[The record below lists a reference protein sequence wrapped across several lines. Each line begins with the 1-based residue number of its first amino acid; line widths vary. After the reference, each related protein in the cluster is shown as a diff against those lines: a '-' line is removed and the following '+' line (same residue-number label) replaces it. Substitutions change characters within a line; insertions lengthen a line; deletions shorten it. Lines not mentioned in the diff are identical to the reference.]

1 MTSLSPAVATP
12 QGLRPPAALAWIC
25 LPFILALSGPAK
37 APAQQEASTKVL
49 QTASEVRALTPEQAA
64 GGLPV
69 LIRGVA
75 TFWDQSL
82 YSRFV
87 QDATGGIYIQEMT
100 NMPSVM
106 RGQMLT
112 VEGITSP
119 GEYAPV
125 IVPTRVTVVGEGQFP
140 PAKPVT
146 ALELVSGTEDS
157 QFVEISGIVRSVR
170 YDEESQCHLIDIA
183 VGGERFTAYA
193 KELPV
198 GQPGP
203 LVDSI
208 VKVRGVC
215 STEFNRM
222 RQSLGFRLLV
232 PRPGDLIVEKMA
244 SANPYDGA
252 AQPISSLLRFTPTA
266 SYGHR
271 VKVVGTVTYQEL
283 GQALFVQDET
293 EGLLVQTRLRTP
305 VRPGDKLE
313 VLGFPAKGE
322 YAPILQDAIYRKMG
336 DGTPVEPVELN
347 VDEVLKGAHD
357 CRLISVKA
365 NLLERTR
372 RGREQFLVLE
382 SGGFTFR
389 AYLGE
394 MGPEADLT
402 KFDQLLNGSELSV
415 TGICLVERGSGWQAG
430 EGWRVKSFRLI
441 LPTTGDI
448 KVLKAPPWWTQPDK
462 LRIAGIISVLLLAV
476 LVFIDVLR
484 RRPKRA
490 KASA

>member
-1 MTSLSPAVATP
+1 VVAQTP
-12 QGLRPPAALAWIC
+12 P
-25 LPFILALSGPAK
+25 PAK
-37 APAQQEASTKVL
+37 AL
-49 QTASEVRALTPEQAA
+49 QTATEIRSLTPDQAA
-64 GGLPV
+64 QGMPV
-69 LIRGVA
+69 LLRGVV

-82 YSRFV
+82 FSRFV
-87 QDATGGIYIQEMT
+87 QDGTAGIYIQEMT
-100 NMPSVM
+100 NMPPVAQ
-106 RGQMLT
+106 GQT
-112 VEGITSP
+112 VEVEGVTSP

-125 IVPTRVTVVGEGQFP
+125 IVPTRITVTGVAKLP

-146 ALELVSGTEDS
+146 AVELVGGTEDS

-170 YDEESQCHLIDIA
+170 YEEESQCHLIDIVA
-183 VGGERFTAYA
+183 GGERFTAFA

-198 GQPGP
+198 SQPGT

-215 STEFNRM
+215 STQFNHL

-232 PRPGDLIVEKMA
+232 PRPGDLIVEKTA
-244 SANPYDGA
+244 SANPYDRA
-252 AQPISSLLRFTPTA
+252 VQPISSLLRFTPTG

-271 VKVVGTVTYQEL
+271 VKVEGIVTYQEL
-283 GQALFVQDET
+283 GQAVFIQDGT
-293 EGLLVQTRLRTP
+293 EGLQVQTRLRTV

-313 VLGFPAKGE
+313 VIGFPAKGE

-336 DGTPVEPVELN
+336 SGTTVTPVELN

-357 CRLISVKA
+357 CRVISVKA

-382 SGGFTFR
+382 SGGFTFH
-389 AYLGE
+389 AYMGE
-394 MGPEADLT
+394 TGPEADLT
-402 KFDQLLNGSELSV
+402 KLDQLLNGSELMV

-448 KVLKAPPWWTQPDK
+448 KLIKAPPWWTQPDK
-462 LRIAGIISVLLLAV
+462 LRIAGIISALLLAV

-484 RRPKRA
+484 RRPKRINT
-490 KASA
+490 SP

>member
-1 MTSLSPAVATP
+1 MRKINRMFQAPGRKPTAS
-12 QGLRPPAALAWIC
+12 ALAVGSW
-25 LPFILALSGPAK
+25 LLLLAASGTAPVGGKSPPPAK
-37 APAQQEASTKVL
+37 AL
-49 QTASEVRALTPEQAA
+49 QTASEIRELTPEQAA
-64 GGLPV
+64 QGRPV
-69 LIRGVA
+69 LLRGVV

-82 YSRFV
+82 FSRFV
-87 QDATGGIYIQEMT
+87 QDGTAGIYIQEMT
-100 NMPSVM
+100 NMPPVAQ
-106 RGQMLT
+106 GQM
-112 VEGITSP
+112 VEVQGVTSP

-125 IVPTRVTVVGEGQFP
+125 IVPTRITVTGEAQLP
-140 PAKPVT
+140 TAKPVT
-146 ALELVSGTEDS
+146 AVELVGGTEDS

-170 YDEESQCHLIDIA
+170 YEEESQCHLIDIVA
-183 VGGERFTAYA
+183 GGERFTAFA

-198 GQPGP
+198 SQPVT

-215 STEFNRM
+215 STQFNRL

-232 PRPGDLIVEKMA
+232 PRPGDLMVEKA
-244 SANPYDGA
+244 ISANPYDGA
-252 AQPISSLLRFTPTA
+252 VQPISSLLRFTPTA

-271 VKVVGTVTYQEL
+271 VKVQGIVNYQEL
-283 GQALFVQDET
+283 GQAVFVQDET

-322 YAPILQDAIYRKMG
+322 YAPILQDAIYRKTG
-336 DGTPVEPVELN
+336 DGTPAKPVELN
-347 VDEVLKGAHD
+347 IDEVLKGTHD

-382 SGGFTFR
+382 SGGFTFH
-389 AYLGE
+389 AYMGE

-402 KFDQLLNGSELSV
+402 KLDQLLNGSELMV

-441 LPTTGDI
+441 LPSTGDI
-448 KVLKAPPWWTQPDK
+448 EVLKAPPWWKQPAK
-462 LRIAGIISVLLLAV
+462 LQVAGIISLLLLAFLV
-476 LVFIDVLR
+476 LMDVLR
-484 RRPKRA
+484 RRPKRV
-490 KASA
+490 